1 MAISDDDLL
10 VDSDRS
16 PGSLSASD
24 SDEEDE
30 DDHATALRLQELHA
44 RVSASNSYEDHVN
57 VPSLS
62 LWFSPLCVSSLRFV
76 SLYTNKSI
84 TLFHQLMGFESMGFV
99 AFYRTNPSL
108 CAIVTGLTSSWVQY
122 IDALRQAAELE
133 KLRVAREAMN
143 AVFPLTPNMWL
154 EWCEDESRLATR
166 YFDTQLL
173 RTNNGYLFHS

>member
-16 PGSLSASD
+16 PDSLSASD
-24 SDEEDE
+24 SDEDDE
-30 DDHATALRLQELHA
+30 DDHAAALRLQGLHA
-44 RVSASNSYEDHVN
+44 RVTASNSYEDHVN
-57 VPSLS
+57 VPFLPSLS
-62 LWFSPLCVSSLRFV
+62 VILLSVSSLRFV
-76 SLYTNKSI
+76 SFYTNKSL
-84 TLFHQLMGFESMGFV
+84 TLFHRLMRFQFMGFV

-108 CAIVTGLTSSWVQY
+108 CAIVTGLTSSWMQY

-154 EWCEDESRLATR
+154 EWCEDVSRLATR
-166 YFDTQLL
+166 YSKTLS
-173 RTNNGYLFHS
+173 RNTNEYLSYC